1 MSALF
6 DKQKCRMS
14 TKYQESGLDGT
25 FASDLGDALDSI
37 TSLGLDEIIDL
48 KDLEAIQN
56 RIVEDEGRDEAMQEE
71 GETTEEEDE
80 PMDEE
85 QEQTYDPNDF

>member
-1 MSALF
+1 
-6 DKQKCRMS
+6 MS
-14 TKYQESGLDGT
+14 TKYHESGLDGT